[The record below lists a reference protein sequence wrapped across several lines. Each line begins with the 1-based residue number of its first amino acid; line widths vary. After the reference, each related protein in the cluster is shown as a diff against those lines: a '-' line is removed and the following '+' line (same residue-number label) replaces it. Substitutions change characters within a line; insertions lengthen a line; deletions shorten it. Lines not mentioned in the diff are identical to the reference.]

1 MLQLCKMDDFKLEN
15 LSEAKNEYSARLVN
29 ILSPLVIEG
38 LKSLFDEANDLCIKN
53 GEHSKYLMT
62 FQNFL
67 ARVPKWNATIIDDE
81 TKRII
86 TKSECSYLEDLITCV
101 HIAQLKILTSIRVGQ
116 KQKKIELDIP
126 KINDFIHKIYIQV
139 ARKIYT
145 NVYLFEEN
153 IMPLNYQKNMREC
166 ELIVKECILNVIRD
180 SIPVEH
186 ILRSYIDES
195 IEEDVE
201 VKEEIIETE
210 PAPEAETEPAP
221 ESEPGTEPAIKAE
234 SEEKGDIKETTSET
248 TADTTPD
255 TKTETSTEN
264 TDESLQE
271 TTTEP
276 TSIEESNKNENI
288 SLRIDTSEKENELET
303 TSSTLSF
310 NDVDRVL
317 DMGTN
322 EENKI
327 EAPKTIERL
336 EQISEDNYQ
345 RRLEEEEEEEE
356 EGDIL
361 TIGPSIHLDTLD
373 IHNVNQELKLSNKPL
388 LTDVEVLN

>member
-1 MLQLCKMDDFKLEN
+1 MDDFKLEN

-29 ILSPLVIEG
+29 ILSPLIIEG
-38 LKSLFDEANDLCIKN
+38 LKSLFDEANDLCVKN

-210 PAPEAETEPAP
+210 PAPETE
-221 ESEPGTEPAIKAE
+221 AE
-234 SEEKGDIKETTSET
+234 SVVKE
-248 TADTTPD
+248 TTPD
-255 TKTETSTEN
+255 TKTDTTPDTTPDTPNEN
-264 TDESLQE
+264 TNESVQE

-288 SLRIDTSEKENELET
+288 SLRIDTSEKENELKT

-356 EGDIL
+356 EEGDIL